1 MASFGE
7 LSSNFFHPLWL
18 VSLSDLRPNVMVPHA
33 FDAVCAVFVSEPL
46 PHSTRLR
53 TSLHDELHDEAS
65 TPDQPPA
72 LLFQVVPELMY
83 GVRCRSVRVSEQ
95 IQECRRSAPNT
106 ALPCAST
113 ADTDPPWPGLSVR
126 PLVTVVND
134 TAVSAGFAAA
144 SRVLTTRSS
153 EKPPTSART
162 SRSTPGSTSG

>member
-95 IQECRRSAPNT
+95 IQECRRSALNT
-106 ALPCAST
+106 APRMCLYCQPAVENWNS
-113 ADTDPPWPGLSVR
+113 DRYVWG
-126 PLVTVVND
+126 
-134 TAVSAGFAAA
+134 VSASSKPTFACEA
-144 SRVLTTRSS
+144 RS
-153 EKPPTSART
+153 
-162 SRSTPGSTSG
+162 